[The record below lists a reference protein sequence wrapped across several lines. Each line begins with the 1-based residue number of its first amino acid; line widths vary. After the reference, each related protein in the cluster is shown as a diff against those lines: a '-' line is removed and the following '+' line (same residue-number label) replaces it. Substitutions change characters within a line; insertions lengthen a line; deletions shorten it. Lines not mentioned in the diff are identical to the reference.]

1 MNKLEM
7 AHQYFMQT
15 MGFIRNNDIDHN
27 FDDVVSEAWDYVDKM
42 QAGADKRE
50 KQKAVDDAESSN
62 VFFEKLTD
70 SRSLTKDEHGNC
82 LHFHHEF
89 GHKKC
94 MDCGDSLSEWQ
105 PDWSK
110 APVWG
115 KYWAVDKDL
124 SPFWHED
131 KPKFDD
137 VEFYQCGKFCDAP
150 LFSYKGPWQDSV
162 RKRP

>member
-7 AHQYFMQT
+7 AHDYFLGIISNPSVTLRSEDMQV
-15 MGFIRNNDIDHN
+15 IQHN
-27 FDDVVSEAWDYVDKM
+27 AWIYADAM
-42 QAGADKRE
+42 QAEADKRE
-50 KQKAVDDAESSN
+50 EQKAVDDAESSK
-62 VFFEKLTD
+62 VFFEKLTG
-70 SRSLTKDEHGNC
+70 SRGLQQTFIDGIEQPRYSDEQ
-82 LHFHHEF
+82 
-89 GHKKC
+89 
-94 MDCGDSLSEWQ
+94 WQ

-137 VEFYQCGKFCDAP
+137 VEFYQCGKFCAAP
-150 LFSYKGPWQDSV
+150 LFSYKGSWQDSV

>member
-7 AHQYFMQT
+7 AHECAMKLVGNPT
-15 MGFIRNNDIDHN
+15 TPLKTIESIIG
-27 FDDVVSEAWDYVDKM
+27 VSWNYADAM
-42 QAGADKRE
+42 QAEADKRE
-50 KQKAVDDAESSN
+50 KQKAIDDAESSK
-62 VFFEKLTD
+62 VLFEKLTGGRALQQIFID
-70 SRSLTKDEHGNC
+70 GIEQPRYSDER
-82 LHFHHEF
+82 
-89 GHKKC
+89 
-94 MDCGDSLSEWQ
+94 WQ
-105 PDWSK
+105 PDWSQ

-137 VEFYQCGKFCDAP
+137 VEFYQCGKFCAAP
-150 LFSYKGPWQDSV
+150 IFSYKGPWRDSV